1 MSSKLET
8 FLSDVQKK
16 NKFKYFENLSQTT
29 LDTPIKP
36 VGPLFLLDSY
46 WAVSYLVGHVGK
58 RCLAFWKVE
67 CTLHQFQIQELY
79 VRCL

>member
-16 NKFKYFENLSQTT
+16 DKFKYFENLSQTT

-36 VGPLFLLDSY
+36 VGPLSLMNSC
-46 WAVSYLVGHVGK
+46 WAVSYFVGYVG
-58 RCLAFWKVE
+58 RRYFAFWKVE
-67 CTLHQFQIQELY
+67 CILYQF
-79 VRCL
+79 